1 MTVWRSRGRYLGGA
15 AASATIGWLAFGAG
29 RPVPILDQ
37 FDLGVHEVGHLLTG
51 FLPDLVMFLAGSAAQ
66 VAVPLALGAYFLWGR
81 KEWASAGFCTAWA
94 ATSARDVGVYIA
106 DAPRQ
111 ALPLIGGGTHDWAW
125 LLGRPGFNCLD
136 QAGAIAR
143 GVEIGGLVLAVV
155 GVALCLW
162 PLVGGVR
169 LARRRGSAE
178 LVSVGRRPPPLGVD
192 PSGDPWLA
200 AASSGWRDDG
210 R

>member
-1 MTVWRSRGRYLGGA
+1 MNAWRGWGRYVVA
-15 AASATIGWLAFGAG
+15 AVVSATIGWVAFGAG

-37 FDLGVHEVGHLLTG
+37 FDLGVHEAGHLLTG
-51 FLPDLVMFLAGSAAQ
+51 PLPDLVMFLAGSAAQ

-94 ATSARDVGVYIA
+94 ATSVRDVGVYIA

-111 ALPLIGGGTHDWAW
+111 ALPLVGGGTHDWAW
-125 LLGRPGFNCLD
+125 LLGPHEFNCLD

-143 GVEIGGLVLAVV
+143 GVEVGGLVLAVA

-162 PLVGGVR
+162 PLADGVR
-169 LARRRGSAE
+169 LPRRRGSAA
-178 LVSVGRRPPPLGVD
+178 LVSMGRRLPSGGVD